1 MTHEAVSSRCLHSHL
16 ACLRCYRG
24 RLIAFLGL
32 TGLGHLLLRANS
44 LGWCRPLKY
53 LSAQKVPMSDTPTQM
68 RPHTETAVCGG
79 EKRRRSEDIRFL
91 NCQPATRKIC
101 LIHVPFYHI
110 CDLRRWVERGFGRAE
125 LDSIK

>member
-1 MTHEAVSSRCLHSHL
+1 
-16 ACLRCYRG
+16 
-24 RLIAFLGL
+24 
-32 TGLGHLLLRANS
+32 
-44 LGWCRPLKY
+44 
-53 LSAQKVPMSDTPTQM
+53 MSDTPTQM